1 MNRKNSGKLAI
12 AGLVI
17 IALIGVYLYRADP
30 LGWQSN
36 ALMASKSTPE
46 MTQSE
51 PSDTKKA
58 PDSTQPV
65 SAVSDLTASE
75 GGSEN
80 EETQAAAT
88 QSPTSKSDTPADDLE
103 EAAEAVAA
111 AIPGFDVVRV
121 EPDGSTLIAGHGAPD
136 STIEIVRN
144 GEVLAT
150 TKAGTT
156 GDFAFVM
163 DEPLPAGNHEI
174 ILRAVGEDDSITD
187 SQEIAMISVP
197 ESDPTKLLVMV
208 TKPGEASR
216 IINQPKITET
226 EQTASQTAMVG
237 GDADATATQPA
248 SEIVADSGAV
258 ADKQP
263 SDMTSNKEIASA
275 KEMTSAET
283 ATEDEVA
290 AETPKSDDEA
300 GEMVAASKEN
310 AAVSNESSDAETA
323 LAESSD
329 TATEDEAASIDA
341 DTSNQEETVV
351 ANLAADTGESNQ
363 PADDNKPA
371 MAAATKLRID
381 AVEIE
386 AGQIFVAGS
395 ATPGATVRVTADGE
409 VIGTSQV
416 SKNGRFLV
424 EANKDIAVGEHTIGA
439 DLKLA
444 GSTDTAMRVAVPF
457 TRPEG
462 ELVAAV
468 AAPAAPAAPV
478 AKAEEETDTAMAA
491 VEKADEQTA
500 TGDDAATD
508 ADEDTVAAQADT
520 KADSNVVAGIE
531 AAKTEMAAVDTK
543 EISQDPASSSTT
555 AVDAAADADED
566 TVAAE
571 TDTMAD
577 TDAAADAES
586 EKSEMAAVDTK
597 ETAEDS
603 APSSSTTTAVVDA
616 TADADEDTVAAESD
630 TMADTDAAAGAE
642 AKKPEM
648 AAVVDTK
655 EPAEGSAPSSTTTAV
670 VDATADA
677 DEDTVAAESDAMADT
692 DAAAGAEAEK
702 SEMAAG
708 DTKTPSDSAAL
719 SSATAKAEAD
729 KAAGTDTA
737 KAVSDATK
745 VAEAEKPE
753 LAAVDAMEPSAGAPS
768 SPDVAVT
775 AGTDVVADEV
785 EDTVAAGTDTK
796 AGSDAAASAA
806 AAKPEVA
813 AVDTQAP
820 SSGAAP
826 TSTTVAA
833 DMDADED
840 TVAATDSAYGTEVSK
855 LATNMEA
862 DGPETIM
869 QPALQPVDSSVI
881 IRRGDT
887 LWQISLRIY
896 GKGVRYT
903 TIYLANEDEIENPDF
918 IEPGQIFAVPDK
930 PLDNAEKLHRDRILH
945 N

>member
-17 IALIGVYLYRADP
+17 IALIGVYLYRVDP

-36 ALMASKSTPE
+36 ALMASKSAPE

-51 PSDTKKA
+51 PSDTEKA
-58 PDSTQPV
+58 PETTQPV
-65 SAVSDLTASE
+65 SAVSDSTAGE
-75 GGSEN
+75 GDSEN
-80 EETQAAAT
+80 EETQAVAE
-88 QSPTSKSDTPADDLE
+88 QSPTPKSETETDDPADDME
-103 EAAEAVAA
+103 EAAEAIEA

-121 EPDGSTLIAGHGAPD
+121 EPDGSTLIAGHGAPE

-174 ILRAVGEDDSITD
+174 ILRAVGDDESTTD

-216 IINQPKITET
+216 IINQPKIAEA
-226 EQTASQTAMVG
+226 EQTTQPETQTAMVG
-237 GDADATATQPA
+237 GDADAAATEPA
-248 SEIVADSGAV
+248 EASVADSVAD
-258 ADKQP
+258 ADKQ
-263 SDMTSNKEIASA
+263 SSEMTSD
-275 KEMTSAET
+275 KEMISDKEMASDEEMASAET

-290 AETPKSDDEA
+290 ADTPGSDDVA
-300 GEMVAASKEN
+300 GEMVAVSKEN
-310 AAVSNESSDAETA
+310 ATVSNESSDTDTAVAET
-323 LAESSD
+323 SD
-329 TATEDEAASIDA
+329 TVTEDEAASIDA
-341 DTSNQEETVV
+341 DASNQEETVV
-351 ANLAADTGESNQ
+351 ANLATDTGDSNQ
-363 PADDNKPA
+363 PADDIKPS

-424 EANKDIAVGEHTIGA
+424 EANRDIAVGEHTIGA

-468 AAPAAPAAPV
+468 AARAADN
-478 AKAEEETDTAMAA
+478 TDMAMAG
-491 VEKADEQTA
+491 VEKADEQT
-500 TGDDAATD
+500 TGDSAGADAATD
-508 ADEDTVAAQADT
+508 EDENTVAAQVDT
-520 KADSNVVAGIE
+520 KPDSNAVAGVDAE
-531 AAKTEMAAVDTK
+531 KPEMAAVDMK
-543 EISQDPASSSTT
+543 ETSQDPAPSSTT
-555 AVDAAADADED
+555 AVVDVADDADED

-571 TDTMAD
+571 TDTISGSEV
-577 TDAAADAES
+577 AAGAES
-586 EKSEMAAVDTK
+586 EKSEKAA
-597 ETAEDS
+597 
-603 APSSSTTTAVVDA
+603 
-616 TADADEDTVAAESD
+616 
-630 TMADTDAAAGAE
+630 
-642 AKKPEM
+642 
-648 AAVVDTK
+648 VDTK
-655 EPAEGSAPSSTTTAV
+655 EPAEGSAPSSATAI
-670 VDATADA
+670 VDAAADA
-677 DEDTVAAESDAMADT
+677 DEDTAAAETGTMAGSDVAEGAEAKMAEMAAADTQAPSDGAAPSSATVDADKDTIAETSTMAESDT
-692 DAAAGAEAEK
+692 
-702 SEMAAG
+702 
-708 DTKTPSDSAAL
+708 
-719 SSATAKAEAD
+719 AT
-729 KAAGTDTA
+729 
-737 KAVSDATK
+737 
-745 VAEAEKPE
+745 VAEPDKPDM
-753 LAAVDAMEPSAGAPS
+753 AAVDAKEPVEGTAPSTASAG
-768 SPDVAVT
+768 T
-775 AGTDVVADEV
+775 EMVADED
-785 EDTVAAGTDTK
+785 EGMMAATDAM
-796 AGSDAAASAA
+796 AGSDAAASAE
-806 AAKPEVA
+806 AKEPDVA
-813 AVDTQAP
+813 AVDTME
-820 SSGAAP
+820 SSDGAVP
-826 TSTTVAA
+826 TSTADEAA
-833 DMDADED
+833 MGADAD
-840 TVAATDSAYGTEVSK
+840 TAAATDTAMGNEASK
-855 LATNMEA
+855 DATDMA
-862 DGPETIM
+862 SDGPETIM
-869 QPALQPVDSSVI
+869 QPALEAVDSSVI

-918 IEPGQIFAVPDK
+918 IEPGQIFAVPDE